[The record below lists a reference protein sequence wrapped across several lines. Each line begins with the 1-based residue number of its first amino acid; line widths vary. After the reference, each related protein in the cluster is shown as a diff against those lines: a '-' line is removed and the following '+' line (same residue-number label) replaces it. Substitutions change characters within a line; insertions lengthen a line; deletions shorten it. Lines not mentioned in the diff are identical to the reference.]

1 MSEQDVESLRGAYRD
16 FNAGKTET
24 VLAMSDENVEWIE
37 PGGGNAPGGT
47 FTGTQAV
54 DEQVFA
60 QIPQNFDEF
69 VCSPENFDD
78 RGDTVV
84 VTGRFSGKNKS
95 GGDLDAAFTHTFE
108 LKDGKIVRFNHEVD
122 EGWAAGWS

>member
-16 FNAGKTET
+16 FNAGKPET
-24 VLAMSDENVEWIE
+24 VLGMSDENVQWTE
-37 PGGGNAPGGT
+37 PGGGNAPSGT
-47 FTGTQAV
+47 FTGPQAV
-54 DEQVFA
+54 GEEVFA
-60 QIPQNFDEF
+60 PIQQNFDEF
-69 VCSPENFDD
+69 VCTPENFDD

-95 GGDLDAAFTHTFE
+95 GADLDAAFTHTFE
-108 LKDGKIVRFNHEVD
+108 FTDGKIVRFNHESD